1 MAFTVEE
8 VVSVANSL
16 LDLHERGKAK
26 DQAKQARP
34 MLDNFVKM
42 QKFFG
47 ASKEFIT
54 TPVRM
59 SYTTTLQGFS
69 HDDSVGYRNPANTKR
84 ASYVWR
90 ELHAGIEVTLT
101 ELKQEG
107 LSIVDST
114 SGMKTSEHSDR
125 ELVVLTENLQEK
137 IYDLDE
143 GAQRDMALIVL
154 RDGTQDAKEFPG
166 LRSLILDSPSTGTT
180 GGIDR
185 ALNSKWRNRA
195 NLLLSV
201 TTPSDMVIARQLQ
214 QSERQLRRYA
224 PKAKLKGYM
233 GSSFIDAMEQE
244 ARAKGTLTQQGWQK
258 GGPID
263 MSIADIRFKNIE
275 FFYDP
280 TLDDEGLAKYCFIV
294 DHEAIK
300 LRPMQGEEWKDHS
313 PARPPEKYVVY
324 KAKTWT
330 GGMTANQLNSS
341 EVLSI
346 V

>member
-34 MLDNFVKM
+34 MSDNFQKM

-59 SYTTTLQGFS
+59 SYTTTLQGYS
-69 HDDSVGYRNPANTKR
+69 HDDSVGYKNPANTKR
-84 ASYVWR
+84 ASYVWK

-114 SGMKTSEHSDR
+114 SGMATSEHSDR

-143 GAQRDMALIVL
+143 GAERDFALIVL
-154 RDGTQDAKEFPG
+154 RDGAQDAKEFPG
-166 LRSLILDSPSTGTT
+166 LRSLL
-180 GGIDR
+180 
-185 ALNSKWRNRA
+185 LN
-195 NLLLSV
+195 
-201 TTPSDMVIARQLQ
+201 
-214 QSERQLRRYA
+214 
-224 PKAKLKGYM
+224 
-233 GSSFIDAMEQE
+233 
-244 ARAKGTLTQQGWQK
+244 
-258 GGPID
+258 
-263 MSIADIRFKNIE
+263 
-275 FFYDP
+275 
-280 TLDDEGLAKYCFIV
+280 
-294 DHEAIK
+294 
-300 LRPMQGEEWKDHS
+300 
-313 PARPPEKYVVY
+313 
-324 KAKTWT
+324 
-330 GGMTANQLNSS
+330 
-341 EVLSI
+341 
-346 V
+346 